1 MADTRDFGNNTI
13 LARLPPDELEELS
26 ERAEVIELGIR
37 HMAYEAG
44 KPIEFVYFPLDA
56 VFSVVSVTEERDFV
70 EVATIGRE
78 GMVGLPLFLGTST
91 SPQTSFCQIPGPSV
105 RLPAG
110 ELGEVLRLDGVLHRM
125 LNRFVQATM
134 VQIAQ
139 TVACNS
145 AHSAEQ
151 RAARW
156 LLTTH
161 DRVRRDAF
169 PLTQE
174 FLAQMLGVRRPTV
187 STVAARLAREGLI
200 RYRRGVVTIADRPGL
215 ERTTCNCYWVVRAEF
230 EAITPVE

>member
-1 MADTRDFGNNTI
+1 MADTRDLGRNAI

-26 ERAEVIELGIR
+26 ERAEVIELGLR
-37 HMAYEAG
+37 HTAYEAG

-56 VFSVVSVTEERDFV
+56 VFSVLSVTAERAFV

-91 SPQTSFCQIPGPSV
+91 SPQTSFCQIPGPAV
-105 RLPAG
+105 RLPGG

-139 TVACNS
+139 NVACNN

-161 DRVRRDAF
+161 DRVRRDRIL
-169 PLTQE
+169 LTQE

-200 RYRRGVVTIADRPGL
+200 HYRRGVVTIADRPGL
-215 ERTTCNCYWVVRAEF
+215 ERATCHCYWIVRAEF
-230 EAITPVE
+230 EAITPVD